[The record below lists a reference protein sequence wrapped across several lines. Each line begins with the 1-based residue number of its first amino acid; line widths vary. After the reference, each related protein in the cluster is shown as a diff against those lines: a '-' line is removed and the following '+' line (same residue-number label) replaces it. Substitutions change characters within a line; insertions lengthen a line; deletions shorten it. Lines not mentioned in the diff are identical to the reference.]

1 MESFVK
7 RLIVEHK
14 ELTEK
19 RDRLN
24 GFINSKDSN
33 KVSKRELLLLGAQ
46 LVTMDT
52 YIDILENRLIEHD
65 VELKDGL
72 YKKIITESDVI
83 EDVDFDDQTT
93 RPSDCDMCNEKQRD
107 LDDIKY
113 E

>member
-19 RDRLN
+19 RNRLN

-46 LVTMDT
+46 LVTIDT
-52 YIDILENRLIEHD
+52 YIDILENRLIEHN
-65 VELKDGL
+65 VEAKDGL
-72 YKKIITESDVI
+72 YKKIITETDVI
-83 EDVDFDDQTT
+83 EDVKFDDK
-93 RPSDCDMCNEKQRD
+93 PAHGSDYDTDKAKTD
-107 LDDIKY
+107 LDDTKY

>member
-1 MESFVK
+1 MENFVK

-19 RDRLN
+19 RNRLN

-46 LVTMDT
+46 LVTIDT

-65 VELKDGL
+65 VEAKDGL
-72 YKKIITESDVI
+72 YKKIITETDVI
-83 EDVDFDDQTT
+83 EDVEFYDQPTHG
-93 RPSDCDMCNEKQRD
+93 SDYDTDKAKTD
-107 LDDIKY
+107 LDDTKY

>member
-7 RLIVEHK
+7 RLIAEHK

-46 LVTMDT
+46 LVTIDT
-52 YIDILENRLIEHD
+52 YIDILENRLIEHY
-65 VELKDGL
+65 VEAKDGL
-72 YKKIITESDVI
+72 YKKIITGSDI
-83 EDVDFDDQTT
+83 LVDFKSQSQ
-93 RPSDCDMCNEKQRD
+93 PEQ
-107 LDDIKY
+107 
-113 E
+113 

>member
-7 RLIVEHK
+7 RLIIEHK

-19 RDRLN
+19 RNRLN

-46 LVTMDT
+46 LVTIDT

-65 VELKDGL
+65 VEAKDSL
-72 YKKIITESDVI
+72 YKKIITESDI
-83 EDVDFDDQTT
+83 LGDFKSQSQQEQSEDND
-93 RPSDCDMCNEKQRD
+93 
-107 LDDIKY
+107 DDIL
-113 E
+113 

>member
-1 MESFVK
+1 MENFVK
-7 RLIVEHK
+7 RLINEHK
-14 ELTEK
+14 YLTEK
-19 RDRLN
+19 RKLLN
-24 GFINSKDSN
+24 DFIQSKDSN

-65 VELKDGL
+65 VEAKDGL
-72 YKKIITESDVI
+72 YKKIITASDVLG
-83 EDVDFDDQTT
+83 DTK
-93 RPSDCDMCNEKQRD
+93 SD

>member
-19 RDRLN
+19 RNRLN

-65 VELKDGL
+65 VESKDGL
-72 YKKIITESDVI
+72 YKKIITESDI
-83 EDVDFDDQTT
+83 LGDTK
-93 RPSDCDMCNEKQRD
+93 SD

>member
-24 GFINSKDSN
+24 SFINSKDSN

-52 YIDILENRLIEHD
+52 YIDILENILIEHD
-65 VELKDGL
+65 VESKDGL
-72 YKKIITESDVI
+72 YKKIITENDVLG
-83 EDVDFDDQTT
+83 DTK
-93 RPSDCDMCNEKQRD
+93 SD

>member
-19 RDRLN
+19 RNKLN

-46 LVTMDT
+46 LVVMDT

-65 VELKDGL
+65 VEAKDGL
-72 YKKIITESDVI
+72 YKKIITGSDI
-83 EDVDFDDQTT
+83 LVDFKSQSK
-93 RPSDCDMCNEKQRD
+93 PEQSD
-107 LDDIKY
+107 DDIL
-113 E
+113 

>member
-14 ELTEK
+14 GLTEK

-24 GFINSKDSN
+24 CFINSKDSN

-65 VELKDGL
+65 VESKDGL
-72 YKKIITESDVI
+72 YKKIITEADVI
-83 EDVDFDDQTT
+83 EDVEFDD
-93 RPSDCDMCNEKQRD
+93 K
-107 LDDIKY
+107 
-113 E
+113 

>member
-24 GFINSKDSN
+24 SFINSKDSN

-52 YIDILENRLIEHD
+52 YIDILENILIEHD
-65 VELKDGL
+65 VESKDGL
-72 YKKIITESDVI
+72 YKKIITANDVLG
-83 EDVDFDDQTT
+83 DTK
-93 RPSDCDMCNEKQRD
+93 SD

>member
-1 MESFVK
+1 MENFVK

-46 LVTMDT
+46 FVTIDT

-65 VELKDGL
+65 IEAKDGL
-72 YKKIITESDVI
+72 YKKIITASNVLGDDSENKQISNSDI
-83 EDVDFDDQTT
+83 NHE
-93 RPSDCDMCNEKQRD
+93 
-107 LDDIKY
+107 
-113 E
+113 

>member
-46 LVTMDT
+46 LVTIDT

-65 VELKDGL
+65 VEAKDGL
-72 YKKIITESDVI
+72 YKKIITGSDI
-83 EDVDFDDQTT
+83 LGDFKSQSQQEQSED
-93 RPSDCDMCNEKQRD
+93 N
-107 LDDIKY
+107 DDIL
-113 E
+113 